1 MTGCGSP
8 NEHLISP
15 KNNSVDNKRLAIDLM
30 ALRQYVWERNGERT
44 QYIEHSCGDYPRW
57 IDTSTM
63 IADPLTKAMDPTRMV
78 NTFMTGKLDLRPTPE
93 SLAIKEKNRQLRK
106 NKKENEKKQKEEVAD
121 KEAQKRD
128 DIRKNLED
136 KKIKAAIRQ
145 RRSTC
150 VKNDKKW

>member
-1 MTGCGSP
+1 
-8 NEHLISP
+8 
-15 KNNSVDNKRLAIDLM
+15 
-30 ALRQYVWERNGERT
+30 
-44 QYIEHSCGDYPRW
+44 
-57 IDTSTM
+57 M

-78 NTFMTGKLDLRPTPE
+78 NTLMTGQLDLRPTPE

-106 NKKENEKKQKEEVAD
+106 NKKENEKKQKEEVANE
-121 KEAQKRD
+121 EAQKRD

-150 VKNDKKW
+150 AKNDKRW